1 MINLN
6 EEDWFING
14 VKAIQLAAGRTAMQL
29 ALIIDEEIVSF
40 IGVAPEI
47 AEKFLNASDISDIG
61 ETGPGVFEFSLDGE
75 NVVSD
80 EKTYSIM
87 LSSPTIVFVDTEVQR
102 HAEKASVG
110 WLYQGGQFVI
120 PGVYE

>member
-6 EEDWFING
+6 EEDWFIDG
-14 VKAIQLAAGRTAMQL
+14 VKAIQMAAGRTAMQL

-40 IGVAPEI
+40 IGVSPEI
-47 AEKFLNASDISDIG
+47 AEKFLNISDISDIG
-61 ETGPGVFEFSLDGE
+61 ETGPGVFEFNLGGE
-75 NVVSD
+75 NVIAN

-87 LSSPTIVFVDTEVQR
+87 LSSPTIVFVDADVQR
-102 HAEKASVG
+102 HAEKAEVG
-110 WLYQGGQFVI
+110 WLYQGGQFII

>member
-29 ALIIDEEIVSF
+29 ALIIDGEIVSF

-61 ETGPGVFEFSLDGE
+61 ETSPGVFEFSLDGE

-87 LSSPTIVFVDTEVQR
+87 LSSPTIVFVDIEVQR

>member
-29 ALIIDEEIVSF
+29 ALIIDGEIVSF

-61 ETGPGVFEFSLDGE
+61 ETSPGVFEFNLDGE
-75 NVVSD
+75 TVKSN
-80 EKTYSIM
+80 EKIYSIM
-87 LSSPTIVFVDTEVQR
+87 LSDPSIVHVSLDAQR
-102 HAEKASVG
+102 HADKAEEG
-110 WLYQGGQFVI
+110 WLYQGGQFII

>member
-6 EEDWFING
+6 EEDWFLPG
-14 VKAIQLAAGRTAMQL
+14 VKQNQLAAGRTAMQL
-29 ALIIDEEIVSF
+29 ALIIEGEIVSF
-40 IGVAPEI
+40 IGVSPEI
-47 AEKFLNASDISDIG
+47 ADKFLNTTTISDIG
-61 ETGPGVFEFSLDGE
+61 ESNPGVFEFNLDGE
-75 NVVSD
+75 TVIAD

-87 LSSPTIVFVDTEVQR
+87 LSDPTIVFVDINLHR

-110 WLYQGGQFVI
+110 WLYQNGQFII

>member
-6 EEDWFING
+6 EEDWFLDG
-14 VKAIQLAAGRTAMQL
+14 VKATQIAAGRTAMQL
-29 ALIIDEEIVSF
+29 ALIIDGEIVSF

-61 ETGPGVFEFSLDGE
+61 ETGPGIFEFNLDGE
-75 NVVSD
+75 TIKSN
-80 EKTYSIM
+80 EKIYSIM
-87 LSSPTIVFVDTEVQR
+87 LSDPTIVHVSLDAQR
-102 HAEKASVG
+102 HADKAEEG
-110 WLYQGGQFVI
+110 WLYQGGQFVV

>member
-6 EEDWFING
+6 EEDWFLKG
-14 VKAIQLAAGRTAMQL
+14 VKQTQIAAGRTAMQV
-29 ALIIDEEIVSF
+29 ALIIDGAIVSF

-47 AEKFLNASDISDIG
+47 AQKFLNSSSISDIG
-61 ETGPGVFEFSLDGE
+61 ETSPGVFEFSIDGE
-75 NVVSD
+75 TVISN
-80 EKTYSIM
+80 EKIYSIM
-87 LSSPTIVFVDTEVQR
+87 LSEPIIVHVTLDAQR
-102 HAEKASVG
+102 HADKAEEG